1 MNPRQMELSNLVLTK
16 MIYALSGRHLFFVMV
31 FFSALGVMM
40 HYSIMHGHGQPS
52 YRSRSFET
60 LHTINK
66 VFETNSKQA
75 SRDFLPKP
83 WQRSPLEMKVYL
95 YDSYLPRERIY
106 TFFISFL
113 ILFIE
118 FCSCCFCRFIH
129 YKKV

>member
-1 MNPRQMELSNLVLTK
+1 
-16 MIYALSGRHLFFVMV
+16 MIYALSGSHLFFVMV

-75 SRDFLPKP
+75 SREFLPKP
-83 WQRSPLEMKVYL
+83 WQRSPLEMKVYF

-106 TFFISFL
+106 TFFLFL
-113 ILFIE
+113 FL
-118 FCSCCFCRFIH
+118 FCSLNFALAAFAALSIT
-129 YKKV
+129 KKCNS